1 MWTGNI
7 VKPFIV
13 CTNPDKPKVNAIIK
27 YTQLLYQNDLN
38 PSVWRCSERSA
49 ISNNI

>member
-7 VKPFIV
+7 GAFY
-13 CTNPDKPKVNAIIK
+13 CLYNPDKPKVNAIIK
-27 YTQLLYQNDLN
+27 YTKLLYQNYLN

-49 ISNNI
+49 FSNKI